1 MLDNPINDPTLVVTQ
16 TEFENMLADIDREPK
31 LAVDTESNSL
41 YAYREQVCLIQIS
54 TPSTDYLIDPFIV
67 TDLSLLSAVFADPKK
82 QKIFHAAEYDLIC
95 LKRDYSFEFAN
106 LFDTMVAARI
116 LGEKQV
122 GLGSL
127 LQINFG
133 VTQDKHFQR
142 ANWGIRPLTK
152 PMLDYARMDTH
163 YLFALQYL
171 LESRLKERDLL
182 ELAQEDFSILCETQP
197 PITEV
202 NGFCCWKVAGSV
214 HINGREAAILQT
226 LCNYRDQQ
234 AQKMNLPLFKVLS
247 NDLLVELC
255 QEPPQSLEELR
266 QRHGVTARL
275 FNRHG
280 SGLMA
285 ALQEGQ
291 AAKPIN
297 RQPRIRPDEQFM
309 MRLECLKEW
318 RKQKARELKI
328 ESDIVLPKDLMEKI
342 VSKNPRNRH
351 DLQLIMQKT
360 PWRFVHYGNA
370 ILKELK
376 GVIEHENHL

>member
-1 MLDNPINDPTLVVTQ
+1 
-16 TEFENMLADIDREPK
+16 MLAEIDHEPK

-54 TPSTDYLIDPFIV
+54 TPSTDYLIDPFTV
-67 TDLSLLSAVFADPKK
+67 TDLSLLSAVFADPNK

-106 LFDTMVAARI
+106 LFDTMVASRI
-116 LGEKQV
+116 LGDKQI

-163 YLFALQYL
+163 YLFALHDL
-171 LESRLKERDLL
+171 LESRLKERNLF
-182 ELAQEDFSILCETQP
+182 ELAQEDFTLLCDTQP
-197 PITEV
+197 PV
-202 NGFCCWKVAGSV
+202 NDGNGSCCWKVAGSAR
-214 HINGREAAILQT
+214 INGKEAAILQA
-226 LCNYRDQQ
+226 LCDYRDQQ
-234 AQKMNLPLFKVLS
+234 AQKMNLPHFKVLS
-247 NDLLVELC
+247 NDLLVDLC
-255 QEPPQSLEELR
+255 QDPPQSLEELH
-266 QRHGVTARL
+266 QRHGVTERL

-280 SGLMA
+280 SGLMT
-285 ALQEGQ
+285 ALQQGQ
-291 AAKPIN
+291 AAKPIT

-309 MRLECLKEW
+309 LRLECLKEW
-318 RKQKARELKI
+318 RKLKAREFKI
-328 ESDIVLPKDLMEKI
+328 ESDIVLPKDLMESI
-342 VSKNPRNRH
+342 VAKNPRNRRE
-351 DLQLIMQKT
+351 LQVIMQKT

-376 GVIEHENHL
+376 GVNEHENHL